1 MLVCQRVILEVS
13 GRPFNHIKPPKPFRR
28 VEKDLQG
35 CSLVPFWTISS
46 RNNEINFYTHL
57 PYLTE
62 GFTRNGARKSGSL
75 HERKVSRLIDKP
87 QKLAVCKPIPMDSH
101 SSLYTHQKSHSL
113 YTILYIPIKK
123 SQCWFKHFMR
133 YNIYMF
139 FFSMG
144 FLSFWDY
151 KPLLLPYPR
160 CRPGDIHGHSH
171 MAIPRL
177 LWHIFPRFAA
187 RQVA

>member
-1 MLVCQRVILEVS
+1 MVYLLNMVMFYSYVS
-13 GRPFNHIKPPKPFRR
+13 LPEGNIGSFWTTFQSHQATETTFRR

-62 GFTRNGARKSGSL
+62 GLTRNGARKSGSL

-101 SSLYTHQKSHSL
+101 FSLYTHQKSHSL
-113 YTILYIPIKK
+113 YTILYIPIKNP
-123 SQCWFKHFMR
+123 SAGL
-133 YNIYMF
+133 NILWDIYVF
-139 FFSMG
+139 FYG
-144 FLSFWDY
+144 ILII
-151 KPLLLPYPR
+151 LGL
-160 CRPGDIHGHSH
+160 
-171 MAIPRL
+171 
-177 LWHIFPRFAA
+177 
-187 RQVA
+187 

>member
-113 YTILYIPIKK
+113 YTILYIPIKNP
-123 SQCWFKHFMR
+123 SAGL
-133 YNIYMF
+133 NILWDIIYICF
-139 FFSMG
+139 FF
-144 FLSFWDY
+144 LWDSY
-151 KPLLLPYPR
+151 HSGIISHCFCHIPVVG
-160 CRPGDIHGHSH
+160 PGTS
-171 MAIPRL
+171 MAIPTWPSHAFSDTSSL
-177 LWHIFPRFAA
+177 DS
-187 RQVA
+187 RQGK